1 MLKRLLP
8 RTLFGRSLL
17 IIVTPVVLLQI
28 VATYVFY
35 ERHWDSVT
43 RRLALGLAG
52 DVAVLMQVL
61 REVPAG
67 AKQNAILTAAEK
79 SMQMRIEF
87 LPDVILPNAPPP
99 APLANRIIDRML
111 RKAMEETVFRPY
123 RIDSASHAE
132 LVEIRVQLK
141 RGVIRVLAS
150 KKRVSSPTT
159 YIFVMWMVGT
169 SLVLLFVAILFLRNQ
184 IRPIRRLATAAESF
198 GKGRLNVELK
208 PSGAREVRQ
217 AAAAFINMR
226 DRIQRQIAQRTE
238 LLAGVSHDLR
248 TPLTRM
254 KLQLAMLDQGAEVE
268 KLKSDVGEME
278 RMVEGYLA
286 FARGQ
291 DAEATVE
298 TDLHVLL
305 AEVVEEAGTQGSTLE
320 LSWPTE
326 VGEPQRIVLPLKP
339 GAFKRCLTNLIDN
352 ARRYAERIAVSVE
365 LGGDHVELMVD
376 DDGPGIAAEQR
387 ELVFRPFH
395 RVEGSRNP
403 ATGGMGL
410 GLTIARDVMRGH
422 GGEITLSEAPL
433 GGLRACLRL
442 PL

>member
-52 DVAVLMQVL
+52 DVAMLMQVL
-61 REVPAG
+61 REVPKGPAQ
-67 AKQNAILTAAEK
+67 ATILASAEK
-79 SMQMRIEF
+79 SMQMRIEY

-111 RKAMEETVFRPY
+111 RKAMNETVFRPY
-123 RIDSASHAE
+123 RIDSASFGD

-141 RGVIRVLAS
+141 KGVIRVLAS

-169 SLVLLFVAILFLRNQ
+169 SLVLLTVAILFLRNQ

-238 LLAGVSHDLR
+238 MLAGVSHDLR

-254 KLQLAMLDQGAEVE
+254 KLQLAMLDPGAEVE

-286 FARGQ
+286 FARDQ
-291 DAEATVE
+291 DAEATVD
-298 TDLHVLL
+298 TDLAALL
-305 AEVVEEAGTQGSTLE
+305 DEVVEEARTQGTTLE
-320 LSWPTE
+320 LNWPE
-326 VGEPQRIVLPLKP
+326 QAGEPRPIVLPLKP

-352 ARRYAERIAVSVE
+352 ARRYAERIAISVE
-365 LGGDHVELMVD
+365 QGNDHVELTID
-376 DDGPGIAAEQR
+376 DDGPGIAADQHEY
-387 ELVFRPFH
+387 VFRPFH
-395 RVEGSRNP
+395 RVENSRNP

-410 GLTIARDVMRGH
+410 GLSIARDVMRGH

-433 GGLRACLRL
+433 GGLRARLRL

>member
-8 RTLFGRSLL
+8 RSLFGRSLL

-52 DVAVLMQVL
+52 DVAMLMQVL
-61 REVPAG
+61 REVPKGPAQ
-67 AKQNAILTAAEK
+67 ATILASAEK
-79 SMQMRIEF
+79 SMQMRIEY

-111 RKAMEETVFRPY
+111 RKAMNETVFRPY
-123 RIDSASHAE
+123 RIDSASFGD

-141 RGVIRVLAS
+141 KGVIRVLAS

-169 SLVLLFVAILFLRNQ
+169 SLVLLTVAILFLRNQ

-238 LLAGVSHDLR
+238 MLAGVSHDLR

-254 KLQLAMLDQGAEVE
+254 KLQLAMLDPGAEVE

-286 FARGQ
+286 FARDQ
-291 DAEATVE
+291 DAEATVD
-298 TDLHVLL
+298 TDLAALL
-305 AEVVEEAGTQGSTLE
+305 DEVVVEARTQGTTLE
-320 LSWPTE
+320 LNWPE
-326 VGEPQRIVLPLKP
+326 QAGEPRPIVLPLKP

-352 ARRYAERIAVSVE
+352 ARRYAERIAISVE
-365 LGGDHVELMVD
+365 QGNDHVELTID
-376 DDGPGIAAEQR
+376 DDGPGIAADQHEY
-387 ELVFRPFH
+387 VFRPFH
-395 RVEGSRNP
+395 RVENSRNP

-410 GLTIARDVMRGH
+410 GLSIARDVMRGH

-433 GGLRACLRL
+433 GGLRARLRL

>member
-79 SMQMRIEF
+79 SMQMCIEF

-305 AEVVEEAGTQGSTLE
+305 AEVVEEARTQGSTLE

>member
-1 MLKRLLP
+1 
-8 RTLFGRSLL
+8 
-17 IIVTPVVLLQI
+17 
-28 VATYVFY
+28 
-35 ERHWDSVT
+35 
-43 RRLALGLAG
+43 
-52 DVAVLMQVL
+52 
-61 REVPAG
+61 
-67 AKQNAILTAAEK
+67 
-79 SMQMRIEF
+79 
-87 LPDVILPNAPPP
+87 
-99 APLANRIIDRML
+99 
-111 RKAMEETVFRPY
+111 
-123 RIDSASHAE
+123 
-132 LVEIRVQLK
+132 
-141 RGVIRVLAS
+141 
-150 KKRVSSPTT
+150 
-159 YIFVMWMVGT
+159 
-169 SLVLLFVAILFLRNQ
+169 
-184 IRPIRRLATAAESF
+184 
-198 GKGRLNVELK
+198 
-208 PSGAREVRQ
+208 
-217 AAAAFINMR
+217 
-226 DRIQRQIAQRTE
+226 
-238 LLAGVSHDLR
+238 
-248 TPLTRM
+248 
-254 KLQLAMLDQGAEVE
+254 
-268 KLKSDVGEME
+268 ME

-305 AEVVEEAGTQGSTLE
+305 AEVVEEARTQGSTLE

-365 LGGDHVELMVD
+365 LGGDHVGLMVD

>member
-52 DVAVLMQVL
+52 DVAMLMQVL
-61 REVPAG
+61 REVPKGPAQ
-67 AKQNAILTAAEK
+67 ATILAAAEK
-79 SMQMRIEF
+79 SMQMRIEY

-111 RKAMEETVFRPY
+111 RKAMSETVFRPY
-123 RIDSASHAE
+123 RIDSASFGD

-141 RGVIRVLAS
+141 DGVIRVLAS

-159 YIFVMWMVGT
+159 YIFVMWMIGT
-169 SLVLLFVAILFLRNQ
+169 SLVLLTVAILFLRNQ

-226 DRIQRQIAQRTE
+226 DRIQRQIVQRTE
-238 LLAGVSHDLR
+238 MLAGVSHDLR

-254 KLQLAMLDQGAEVE
+254 KLQLAMLDPGAEVE

-291 DAEATVE
+291 DAEATVD
-298 TDLHVLL
+298 TDLAALL
-305 AEVVEEAGTQGSTLE
+305 DEVVVEARTQGTTLE
-320 LSWPTE
+320 LSWPE
-326 VGEPQRIVLPLKP
+326 QAGEPRPIVLPLKP

-352 ARRYAERIAVSVE
+352 ARRYAERIAISVE
-365 LGGDHVELMVD
+365 QGNDHVELTID
-376 DDGPGIAAEQR
+376 DDGPGIAADQHEY
-387 ELVFRPFH
+387 VFRPFH
-395 RVEGSRNP
+395 RVESSRNP
-403 ATGGMGL
+403 
-410 GLTIARDVMRGH
+410 
-422 GGEITLSEAPL
+422 
-433 GGLRACLRL
+433 
-442 PL
+442 

>member
-208 PSGAREVRQ
+208 PSGGREVRQ